1 MHSAQPVDRSAW
13 ERRLAGLGEADWN
26 KAFAVGQELA
36 ALPAEEGFA
45 ILRANWEKVDGVMTR
60 QQLLRGWAFADP
72 NSSRWRDHP
81 RLLDG
86 LDLGMRDRS
95 PAVQVWTLQFLNG
108 LALQDFSEDFRAYKV
123 WFEAHR
129 GRPVAEAV
137 AASARR
143 FAIEAA
149 HSVKSGAR
157 KRVQWLAS
165 HQNIFQQFPEAR
177 RAALDA
183 GLARTLARWAGGAAD
198 GSPQEDIIL
207 AVQAVYALN
216 QLRPGEAE
224 LRRVLVPL
232 LAKDTPPNV
241 RGSAIA
247 ALGGPANA
255 WAIDILFDLLKE
267 GLEEDVP
274 ARLQTAR
281 QAAGA
286 LANIGDAR
294 VIPRMIALLVAH
306 DSPRAITDVAAYG
319 LGRLTGVPFDL
330 SHDGAWWRAWWE
342 KNREKYPEPARSL
355 EIPNLPKAPK
365 REEEA
370 PAETGPP
377 AKAAGAAPKESR

>member
-1 MHSAQPVDRSAW
+1 
-13 ERRLAGLGEADWN
+13 
-26 KAFAVGQELA
+26 
-36 ALPAEEGFA
+36 
-45 ILRANWEKVDGVMTR
+45 
-60 QQLLRGWAFADP
+60 
-72 NSSRWRDHP
+72 
-81 RLLDG
+81 
-86 LDLGMRDRS
+86 MRDRS
-95 PAVQVWTLQFLNG
+95 PLVQVWVLQFLNG
-108 LALQDFSEDFRAYKV
+108 LALQDFSEDFRAYKA

-157 KRVQWLAS
+157 KRVQWLAT
-165 HQNIFQQFPEAR
+165 HQNTFQQFPEAR

-183 GLARTLARWAGGAAD
+183 GLARTLARWAAGAAD

-216 QLRPGEAE
+216 QLRPGETE

-232 LAKDTPPNV
+232 LAQDTPPNV
-241 RGSAIA
+241 RGAAIS
-247 ALGGPANA
+247 ALGVPANA
-255 WAIDILFDLLKE
+255 WAIDVLFDLLKE
-267 GLEEDVP
+267 GLEEDGP

-306 DSPRAITDVAAYG
+306 DGPRAITDVAAYG

-355 EIPNLPKAPK
+355 EIPDLPKAPK
-365 REEEA
+365 REEEE
-370 PAETGPP
+370 PAEPVPP
-377 AKAAGAAPKESR
+377 AKSARAAARESR